1 MKRRSDSF
9 AKVQP
14 RDGGPFTAS
23 CGICKSTENDRVL
36 LQLDKRIPAATLER
50 MKIGGLRVRVK
61 SDINGQK
68 VCKECFAIY
77 SDQG

>member
-1 MKRRSDSF
+1 MKRRSDSY

-36 LQLDKRIPAATLER
+36 LQLDKRIPAATLEH
-50 MKIGGLRVRVK
+50 MKIGGLIIQGRVHK
-61 SDINGQK
+61 SVK